1 MNQRKSELTT
11 LVNVAQLLAMVLT
24 VGSLYFARDVF
35 IPVALGLLLS
45 FLLSPIVNQLQRWGV
60 NNIAAV
66 VMTASITF
74 ILLAGVFTLLGREVS
89 QLLTELPQHKEEL
102 IAKAR
107 GLAGLTSGVGG
118 SLDKLASEVTEAME
132 DEEPAEADDPLSTE
146 TPSSEGASMTDTSVT
161 GDRSLMQRW
170 TDRLLPSNPGDKNR
184 APNDGKT
191 AKTALYVQP
200 IQKEPPV
207 SAWATTAI
215 TVLGPLTTAGL
226 VTVFALFLLIYRE
239 DLRDRIISVVSNG
252 DYVATTEALDEAGGR
267 ISRYLVAQSIVNVSY
282 GVTLTIGLLIIGATL
297 TDTGSFPN
305 AVLWGL
311 LATCLRFVPYLGPV
325 IAAIFPLTIALAVF
339 PGYSVVIAVLVL
351 IVAMELLSN
360 NVLEP
365 WLYGASTGIS
375 AVAVIIAAVFWGWL
389 WGPVGLLLSTPLT
402 VCLVVLGHY
411 VPRFK
416 IFSTLL
422 GEDVEIK
429 ISMRFYQRLLAGD
442 AFRARELLLQHA
454 DENGLDENADEVLVP
469 ALKRMRYDRQAE
481 YMNQADSNRLLALT
495 GGLIEDLRSH
505 LFPETEELPK
515 TAKDTV
521 TKDTAAKDTATE
533 DTDAMETADSSD
545 AMSSVDETTSQ
556 QDTVPE
562 HAATALQQLP
572 VVVGCAAHHVSES
585 LVLNLLRLGGLD
597 AFKLQ
602 SVSEDTT
609 PQDISKTIAEEE
621 PAAVVI
627 VVVPPGGFAQARY
640 LCKSIRTAG
649 YTGPVIIACLGKFKH
664 FDRLFVKARKAGVTS
679 MTTSYSQTRAK
690 IESFLRAGKQN

>member
-11 LVNVAQLLAMVLT
+11 LVNVAQLLAVVLA

-45 FLLSPIVNQLQRWGV
+45 FLLSPIVNRLQRWGV

-89 QLLTELPQHKEEL
+89 QLLTELPKHREEL
-102 IAKAR
+102 ISKAR

-132 DEEPAEADDPLSTE
+132 DGKPAEDETPLVTE
-146 TPSSEGASMTDTSVT
+146 TPSSEAPSAVDEAVA

-170 TDRLLPSNPGDKNR
+170 TDRLLPSSSGNTDKP
-184 APNDGKT
+184 PNDGKT
-191 AKTALYVQP
+191 AKTALFVQP
-200 IQKEPPV
+200 VQKEPPV

-239 DLRDRIISVVSNG
+239 DLRDRIISVVSHG

-282 GVTLTIGLLIIGATL
+282 GVTLTIGLLIIGATV

-325 IAAIFPLTIALAVF
+325 IAAIFPLTIAMAVF
-339 PGYSVVIAVLVL
+339 PGYSVVIAVLAL
-351 IVAMELLSN
+351 IVVMELLSN

-442 AFRARELLLQHA
+442 AHRARELLLDHA
-454 DENGLDENADEVLVP
+454 DANGLDENADAVIIP
-469 ALKRMRYDRQAE
+469 ALKRMRYDHQAE

-495 GGLIEDLRSH
+495 GGLIEDLRCH
-505 LFPETEELPK
+505 LFPETDEPSD
-515 TAKDTV
+515 AA
-521 TKDTAAKDTATE
+521 KDTAAKDTAAKDIAAKDAAESSDQMSSADVETSEE
-533 DTDAMETADSSD
+533 DTAPADI
-545 AMSSVDETTSQ
+545 
-556 QDTVPE
+556 
-562 HAATALQQLP
+562 ATAPKELP

-585 LVLNLLRLGGLD
+585 LVLNLLRLGGSET
-597 AFKLQ
+597 FQLQ

-609 PQDISKTIAEEE
+609 PQDISETIAEEE
-621 PAAVVI
+621 PALVVI

-690 IESFLRAGKQN
+690 IESFLRADKQK

>member
-1 MNQRKSELTT
+1 MSQRKSDLTT
-11 LVNVAQLLAMVLT
+11 LANVAQMLAVVLI
-24 VGSLYFARDVF
+24 VGALYFARDVF

-45 FLLSPIVNQLQRWGV
+45 FLLSPIVNRLQRWGV

-66 VMTASITF
+66 ATTASVTF
-74 ILLAGVFTLLGREVS
+74 ILLAGVFTMLGREVS
-89 QLLTELPQHKEEL
+89 QLASELPQHKEEL
-102 IAKAR
+102 ISKAR

-132 DEEPAEADDPLSTE
+132 DEAPADGEAPKSADS
-146 TPSSEGASMTDTSVT
+146 PSSEPPSSANTAVTSE
-161 GDRSLMQRW
+161 RSLMQRW
-170 TDRLLPSNPGDKNR
+170 TDRLLPSNPGEKDKP
-184 APNDGKT
+184 PNDGKT
-191 AKTALYVQP
+191 AKTALFVQP
-200 IQKEPPV
+200 VQKELPV

-226 VTVFALFLLIYRE
+226 VTVFALFLLIHRE
-239 DLRDRIISVVSNG
+239 DLRDRIISVVSHG

-297 TDTGSFPN
+297 ADTGSFPN

-325 IAAIFPLTIALAVF
+325 IAAVFPLTIALAVF
-339 PGYSVVIAVLVL
+339 PGYSVVIAVLAL
-351 IVAMELLSN
+351 IVVMELLSN

-375 AVAVIIAAVFWGWL
+375 AVAVIVAAVFWGWL

-416 IFSTLL
+416 IFATLL

-429 ISMRFYQRLLAGD
+429 MSMRFYQRLLAGD
-442 AFRARELLLQHA
+442 AHRARELLLQHA
-454 DENGLDENADEVLVP
+454 DENGLDENADAVLIP
-469 ALKRMRYDRQAE
+469 AIKRMRYDHQAE
-481 YMNQADSNRLLALT
+481 YLGHSDSNRLLALT

-505 LFPETEELPK
+505 LFPETNEPPQ
-515 TAKDTV
+515 
-521 TKDTAAKDTATE
+521 AA
-533 DTDAMETADSSD
+533 SD
-545 AMSSVDETTSQ
+545 AVAVD
-556 QDTVPE
+556 
-562 HAATALQQLP
+562 HAATESSDEMSDTDVSAPQDIATAPKELP

-585 LVLNLLRLGGLD
+585 LVLNLLRLGGIE
-597 AFKLQ
+597 KYQLQ

-609 PQDISKTIAEEE
+609 PQDISATIADEE
-621 PAAVVI
+621 PEVVVI
-627 VVVPPGGFAQARY
+627 AVVPPGGFAQARF

-690 IESFLRAGKQN
+690 IESFVRADQQK